1 MEEEKK
7 STSSKLS
14 NRLKYKKPE
23 SSSSKVSL
31 ESVNSKKESDKSKKD
46 SEKLKKESKVA
57 LKESKAA
64 LKESKV
70 SIKESKSSL
79 KSSKPKEPNE
89 EKKFLKFK
97 KATSSATSH
106 QKDKLNRSSSETIF
120 DRSKPNIASM
130 NADDSLMYGVDRVI
144 CFWNYVKQS
153 MNKKDT

>member
-14 NRLKYKKPE
+14 NRLKLKKPE
-23 SSSSKVSL
+23 SSLSKVSL

-46 SEKLKKESKVA
+46 SQKLKKESKVA
-57 LKESKAA
+57 LKESK
-64 LKESKV
+64 V
-70 SIKESKSSL
+70 SLKESKSSP

-130 NADDSLMYGVDRVI
+130 NADDSLIYGVDRVI